1 MTASTRLA
9 PTSSDSPTAPGPA
22 VTLWEGTAPDTDQPN
37 FPTYARELLAHAG
50 ITHHATA
57 GGAGLTPGGIAL
69 LTTPVT
75 SDEAGVLSAWVAG
88 GGYLLVTGDLGP
100 VARLA
105 GVVPGEFVPTAQV
118 TVRDCAFWSQVP
130 GRALRAI
137 GGRALAPAEGTD
149 TLATWADGAAAI
161 TVRHHGAGAVV
172 AFGAD
177 VLQSVVRIQQGYPV
191 HTDGTAAADGTTPID
206 DGILKAEDGAALD
219 LDADRAMPP
228 GQPDLAPGFL
238 HAYPPPSAVPM
249 FDQPHADWW
258 RSLLLQAV
266 WWAAQEGGAVVPWL
280 GYWPAGIAAIA
291 HMSHDSDGNEPEDGL
306 AALAAFAEAEVAVTW
321 CQVFPGGY
329 GPEIYEQITDAGHE
343 HALHYNAMD
352 DADLATWGWPQ
363 MRAQYSWAQAVTG
376 REDIV
381 SNKNHYTRW
390 EGWDEFYTWCERLG
404 IKIDQSRGPS
414 KQGNVGFPF
423 GTAHVSFP
431 LAAPGAET
439 DFRDVLNLPLHTQ
452 DLAWAG
458 HVATRD
464 VILDAVQAQHGVAHF
479 LFHGPH
485 LNGKPLTRAA
495 CVEVAAEARR
505 RGMPWWTAEQINDW
519 ERTRRRV
526 RVEISRGGSDWL
538 MSATTDVP
546 VEGVAILLPTG
557 LRVSGPKHSA
567 VEVTRHGRAFTE
579 LAVDLPAG
587 TSTWTLT
594 R

>member
-1 MTASTRLA
+1 VTASTRLS
-9 PTSSDSPTAPGPA
+9 PTTPDAPTAPGPA
-22 VTLWEGTAPDTDQPN
+22 VTLWESVAPDAGQPN
-37 FPTYARELLAHAG
+37 FPAYARELLAHAG
-50 ITHHATA
+50 ITHHSTA
-57 GGAGLTPGGIAL
+57 GGAGLMPGGITL
-69 LTTPVT
+69 LTTSVT
-75 SDEAGVLSAWVAG
+75 ADEADILSAWVAG
-88 GGYLLVTGDLGP
+88 GGFLLVTAELGP
-100 VARLA
+100 IARLA
-105 GVVPGEFVPTAQV
+105 GVAPGESVPTAQV
-118 TVRDCAFWSQVP
+118 SVRECAFWSQVP
-130 GRALRAI
+130 SRALRAI
-137 GGRALAPAEGTD
+137 GGRTLAPADGTD

-161 TVRHHGAGAVV
+161 TVRRHGAGAVV

-191 HTDGTAAADGTTPID
+191 HSDGAPAADGTAPID

-219 LDADRAMPP
+219 LDDDRVMPP

-266 WWAAQEGGAVVPWL
+266 WWAAQEGGHVIPWL
-280 GYWPAGIAAIA
+280 GYWPAGVAAIA

-306 AALAAFAEAEVAVTW
+306 AALAAFAEAGVAVTW

-329 GPEIYEQITDAGHE
+329 GPEIYEQITAAGHE

-363 MRAQYSWAQAVTG
+363 MRAQYAWAQAVTG

-431 LAAPGAET
+431 LAAAGAET

-458 HVATRD
+458 HVAVRD

-505 RGMPWWTAEQINDW
+505 RGMPWWTSEQINDW
-519 ERTRRRV
+519 ERVRRRV
-526 RVEISRGGSDWL
+526 RVEISSGGGDWL

-546 VEGVAILLPTG
+546 VENVAILLPTDV
-557 LRVSGPKHSA
+557 RVSGPEHSVA
-567 VEVTRHGRAFTE
+567 EVTRHGRAFAE

>member
-1 MTASTRLA
+1 M
-9 PTSSDSPTAPGPA
+9 
-22 VTLWEGTAPDTDQPN
+22 TLWEGAAPDADQPN
-37 FPTYARELLAHAG
+37 FPAYARELLAHAG
-50 ITHHATA
+50 IAYRSTA
-57 GGAGLTPGGIAL
+57 GRAGLTPGGITL
-69 LTTPVT
+69 LTTSVT
-75 SDEAGVLSAWVAG
+75 ADEAGVLSAWVAG
-88 GGYLLVTGDLGP
+88 GGCLLVTADLGP
-100 VARLA
+100 LARLA
-105 GVVPGEFVPTAQV
+105 GVVPGEAVSTAQV

-137 GGRALAPAEGTD
+137 GGRALAPVDGAEA
-149 TLATWADGAAAI
+149 LATWADGSAAI

-172 AFGAD
+172 TFGVD
-177 VLQSVVRIQQGYPV
+177 VLKSVVRIQQGYPV
-191 HTDGTAAADGTTPID
+191 DTDGAPAADGTAPID

-219 LDADRAMPP
+219 LDADRQMPA
-228 GQPDLAPGFL
+228 GQPALAADFR

-258 RSLLLQAV
+258 RSLLLQAL
-266 WWAAQEGGAVVPWL
+266 WWAAQEGGSVVPWL
-280 GYWPAGIAAIA
+280 GYWPAGVAAIA
-291 HMSHDSDGNEPEDGL
+291 HMSHDSDGNKPEDGL
-306 AALAAFAEAEVAVTW
+306 AALAAFAEADVAVTW
-321 CQVFPGGY
+321 CQVYPGGY
-329 GPEIYEQITDAGHE
+329 GREIYEQITAAGHE

-363 MRAQYSWAQAVTG
+363 LRAQYAWAQAVTG

-404 IKIDQSRGPS
+404 IEIDESRGPS

-458 HVATRD
+458 HVAARD

-495 CVEVAAEARR
+495 CIEVAAEARR
-505 RGMPWWTAEQINDW
+505 RGMPWWTSERINAW
-519 ERTRRRV
+519 ERTRRGV
-526 RVEISRGGSDWL
+526 RVEISRGGDDWL
-538 MSATTDVP
+538 LSVSTDVP
-546 VEGVAILLPTG
+546 VEGAAILLPTDV
-557 LRVSGPKHSA
+557 RVSGPAHSVA
-567 VEVTRHGRAFTE
+567 EVTRHGRAFAE